1 MTLADSGIDPADRS
15 EPNADRDAAPR
26 SRLARVGLLAVV
38 FVCAACGLVYELA
51 LVSLGSYLIGNTATQ
66 ASIVLAVM
74 VFAMGIGSLTAKP
87 LQKHAVTAFAAIEL
101 ALALLG
107 GLSVLT
113 LYAAFAYVS
122 LYTQALV
129 VVAFVLGLLI
139 GAEIPLLMVMLQ
151 RIRKQEAGSAVADLF
166 AADYIGALI
175 GGLCFP
181 FVLLPVFGQLRGAIV
196 VGLVNAVAGCFLVFV
211 MFRKSLTRIG
221 FAALGVAA
229 VAVIAVLIATLVY
242 ADRFEV
248 TARQAMYRDPI
259 VAAERTQYQDIV
271 ITERRVGSGRDTR
284 LYLNGDLQFAS
295 SDEYRYHEALVH
307 PAMADAAALN
317 TGAAGER
324 SPLSV
329 LILGGGDGLALREVL
344 RYPDARPTLVELDPE
359 MIRLA
364 RTDARLADL
373 NRGSMNDPRAHV
385 VTADAFTWLRH
396 QHDRFDV
403 IIVDMPA
410 ADESATAK
418 LYSTEFYSLVRA
430 HSAPGGRIVV
440 QAGSPYFAPKSYWC
454 IGSTLRSAG
463 LLVTPYHVDVPSF
476 GDWGFF
482 LAASEGVPP
491 RLHVTP
497 PGPMRFLSEP
507 ELTAAAVFPL
517 DRPPLDMPPSTLMDP
532 RILRYAQGEWAT
544 Y

>member
-1 MTLADSGIDPADRS
+1 MTLLADDV
-15 EPNADRDAAPR
+15 APR
-26 SRLARVGLLAVV
+26 SRFARVGLLAVV

-74 VFAMGIGSLTAKP
+74 VFAMGVGSLAAKP
-87 LQKHAVTAFAAIEL
+87 LQRHAITAFAAIEL
-101 ALALLG
+101 TLALLG
-107 GLSVLT
+107 GLSVLA
-113 LYAAFAYVS
+113 LYAAFAYLS

-139 GAEIPLLMVMLQ
+139 GAEIPLLMVLLQ

-196 VGLVNAVAGCFLVFV
+196 VGLVNAIAGCFLVFV
-211 MFRKSLTRIG
+211 MFRKSLTRTG
-221 FAALGVAA
+221 FAVLSVAA
-229 VAVIAVLIATLVY
+229 VAVIAVLVAALVY

-271 ITERRVGSGRDTR
+271 ITERRIGSGRDTR

-307 PAMADAAALN
+307 PAMADAVA
-317 TGAAGER
+317 R
-324 SPLSV
+324 SSIGGSTPTSV
-329 LILGGGDGLALREVL
+329 LVLGGGDGLALREVL
-344 RYPDARPTLVELDPE
+344 RYPGVRPTLVELDPA
-359 MIRLA
+359 MIHLA
-364 RTDARLADL
+364 RTDSRLLEL
-373 NRGSMNDPRAHV
+373 NRNSMNDPRANI
-385 VTADAFTWLRH
+385 VTADAFTWLRQ
-396 QHDRFDV
+396 QHEQYDV
-403 IIVDMPA
+403 IIVDMPD

-418 LYSTEFYSLVRA
+418 LYSTEFYSLVKA

-440 QAGSPYFAPKSYWC
+440 QSGSPYFAPKSYWC

-463 LLVTPYHVDVPSF
+463 LAVTPYHVDVPSF

-482 LAASEGVPP
+482 LADEGAAPK
-491 RLHVTP
+491 LHLHA
-497 PGPMRFLSEP
+497 PGPMRFLSEA
-507 ELTAAAVFPL
+507 ELSAAAVFPL
-517 DRPPLDMPPSTLMDP
+517 DRQPLDMPPSTLMDP

>member
-1 MTLADSGIDPADRS
+1 MTLLA
-15 EPNADRDAAPR
+15 EHTAPR
-26 SRLARVGLLAVV
+26 SRFARVGLLAVV

-74 VFAMGIGSLTAKP
+74 VFAMGIGSLAAKP
-87 LQKHAVTAFAAIEL
+87 LQRHAVTAFAAIEL

-107 GLSVLT
+107 GLSVLA
-113 LYAAFAYVS
+113 LYAAFAYLS

-139 GAEIPLLMVMLQ
+139 GAEIPLLMVLLQ

-196 VGLVNAVAGCFLVFV
+196 VGLVNAIAGCFLVFV
-211 MFRKSLTRIG
+211 MFRKSLTRTG
-221 FAALGVAA
+221 FAVLSAA
-229 VAVIAVLIATLVY
+229 AIAVIAVLVAALLY

-248 TARQAMYRDPI
+248 TARQALYRDPI

-271 ITERRVGSGRDTR
+271 ITERRIGSGGRDTR

-307 PAMADAAALN
+307 PAMADAVA
-317 TGAAGER
+317 R
-324 SPLSV
+324 SSDGGSTPASV
-329 LILGGGDGLALREVL
+329 LVLGGGDGLALREVL
-344 RYPDARPTLVELDPE
+344 RYPGVRPTLVELDPA
-359 MIRLA
+359 MIQLA
-364 RTDARLADL
+364 RTDPRLLGL
-373 NRGSMNDPRAHV
+373 NRNSMNDPRARV
-385 VTADAFTWLRH
+385 VTADAFTWLRQ
-396 QHDRFDV
+396 QHEQYDV
-403 IIVDMPA
+403 IIVDMPD

-418 LYSTEFYSLVRA
+418 LYSTEFYSLVKA

-440 QAGSPYFAPKSYWC
+440 QSGSPYFAPKSYWC

-463 LLVTPYHVDVPSF
+463 LAVTPYHVDVPSF

-482 LAASEGVPP
+482 LADQGAPP
-491 RLHVTP
+491 ELHLRA
-497 PGPMRFLSEP
+497 PGPMRFLSES
-507 ELTAAAVFPL
+507 ELSAAAVFPL
-517 DRPPLDMPPSTLMDP
+517 DRQPLDMPPSTLMDP